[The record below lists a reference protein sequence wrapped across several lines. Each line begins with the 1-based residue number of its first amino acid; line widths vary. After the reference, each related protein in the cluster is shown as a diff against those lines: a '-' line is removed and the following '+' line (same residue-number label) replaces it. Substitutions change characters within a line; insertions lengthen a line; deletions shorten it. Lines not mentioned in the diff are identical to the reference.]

1 MRIRQTSL
9 KRRAEPAFHN
19 GSARTVSDPW
29 NGCVATTPDTSG
41 PEWDKDKPV
50 RMLQQ
55 QLRGPF
61 AIKGGLDTL
70 RTLFFTGYPGKQ
82 LNSLTELMAL

>member
-1 MRIRQTSL
+1 
-9 KRRAEPAFHN
+9 
-19 GSARTVSDPW
+19 
-29 NGCVATTPDTSG
+29 
-41 PEWDKDKPV
+41 
-50 RMLQQ
+50 MLQQ

-70 RTLFFTGYPGKQ
+70 RTLFLTGYPGKQ